1 MLLRAAYHES
11 LEAAETE
18 LGTLG
23 ALMVDALHHAI
34 RAVQNGDTA
43 LAARIIAGA
52 DQTAEMGRRIESTCI
67 ELIWRQQP
75 LAAELRRVT
84 AMFEIS
90 TDLQRINHYVA
101 DVAKHAVRLTD
112 VAANAPRDAIAEV
125 AQLTESTL
133 QRAVSAYT
141 GRDLFLA
148 RSVEADDHEFE
159 RLYSAG
165 IKELQNAIRRD
176 ADLLAAA
183 TELLFVLTSL
193 ERIGEHAS
201 SIAWHAE
208 EMLDGEPAA

>member
-11 LEAAETE
+11 LEAVETE

-23 ALMVDALHHAI
+23 ALMVDALHYAI
-34 RAVQNGDTA
+34 LAVQKGDTA
-43 LAARIIAGA
+43 LAARIITGA

-75 LAAELRRVT
+75 LAAELRRLT

-90 TDLQRINHYVA
+90 TDFQRINHYVA
-101 DVAKHAVRLTD
+101 DVAKHAVRLAD
-112 VAANAPRDAIAEV
+112 VPANAPRDAIAEV
-125 AQLTESTL
+125 AKLTESNL
-133 QRAVSAYT
+133 QRVVSAYT

-148 RSVEADDHEFE
+148 RSVEADDDEFQ

-193 ERIGEHAS
+193 ERIGEHAA
-201 SIAWHAE
+201 SIAWHTE
-208 EMLDGEPAA
+208 EMLQGEPAA

>member
-23 ALMVDALHHAI
+23 ALMVDALHHAV
-34 RAVQNGDTA
+34 RAVQSGDTA

-52 DQTAEMGRRIESTCI
+52 DQTEEMGRRIESTCI

-90 TDLQRINHYVA
+90 TDLQRINHYIA
-101 DVAKHAVRLTD
+101 DVAKHAVRLSDIRVNGPRGAIAD
-112 VAANAPRDAIAEV
+112 VAR
-125 AQLTESTL
+125 LTESNL
-133 QRAVSAYT
+133 QRAVSAYN

-148 RSVEADDHEFE
+148 RGVEADDEEFD

-165 IKELQNAIRRD
+165 IKELQSAIRRS
-176 ADLLAAA
+176 ADVLPAA

-193 ERIGEHAS
+193 QRIGEHAS
-201 SIAWHAE
+201 SIAWHTE
-208 EMLDGEPAA
+208 EMLETEPA

>member
-1 MLLRAAYHES
+1 MQLRAAYHES
-11 LEAAETE
+11 LEAVETE

-23 ALMVDALHHAI
+23 ALMVDALHHAV

-52 DQTAEMGRRIESTCI
+52 DQTAEMGRRIEAGCI

-75 LAAELRRVT
+75 LAAELRRVA

-90 TDLQRINHYVA
+90 TDLQRINHYIA

-112 VAANAPRDAIAEV
+112 VTANAPRDAV
-125 AQLTESTL
+125 ADVARLTENNL
-133 QRAVSAYT
+133 QRAVSAYS

-148 RSVEADDHEFE
+148 RSVEADDEEFE

-165 IKELQNAIRRD
+165 IKGLQNAIRRN
-176 ADLLAAA
+176 AEVLPAA

-201 SIAWHAE
+201 SIAWHTE
-208 EMLDGEPAA
+208 EMLEGEPA